1 VMVRPLEIR
10 VENWQGLVDLDG
22 QINNPFAMNPSFLFR
37 GQARAE
43 WFLVPSFLRVAEDN
57 DLTVENSLRLE
68 EALLGE
74 FRTGAHLYLPPSVL
88 PQDPRDM
95 VTMLAGMQHY
105 GAPTRLLDWTESL
118 YVAMYFA
125 VEKELDHD
133 GAVWVIHPRTIR
145 DAFGIDEGWSCTFE
159 DIEVF
164 RRQDAPP
171 TLFTIRS
178 KHQTERM
185 SAQQTVFT
193 VSPQI
198 MARHDPI
205 LEKAHAQSDEP
216 ERHRYLKIIVPR
228 ELKLDFLSRLHR
240 VNITARAL
248 FPGIDGIGRA
258 MAELLR
264 RDAAAFKKP
273 SS

>member
-1 VMVRPLEIR
+1 MARPFEIR

-22 QINNPFAMNPSFLFR
+22 RIKNQFAMNPSFFFR
-37 GQARAE
+37 GQARAM
-43 WFLVPSFLRVAEDN
+43 WSLVPSFLRIAEEN
-57 DLTVENSLRLE
+57 RLTVENSLRLE
-68 EALLGE
+68 TALLDE
-74 FRTGAHLYLPPSVL
+74 FRTGAHLYLPPAVL
-88 PQDPRDM
+88 PQDPRDI
-95 VTMLAGMQHY
+95 VTMLACMQHY

-118 YVAMYFA
+118 YVATYFA
-125 VEKELDHD
+125 VEKEPDYD
-133 GAVWVIHPRTIR
+133 GAVWFIHPRTIR
-145 DAFGIDEGWSCTFE
+145 NSFGIDEGWFRTFE

-164 RRQDAPP
+164 RRPDAPP
-171 TLFTIRS
+171 ILFTVS
-178 KHQTERM
+178 GNQQTERM

-205 LEKAHAQSDEP
+205 LEQAHAQSDDP
-216 ERHRYLKIIVPR
+216 QRYRYLKIIFPK
-228 ELKLDFLSRLHR
+228 ELKLDFLSRLRR

-258 MAELLR
+258 MVELFRL
-264 RDAAAFKKP
+264 DAAAFEKA